1 MHYILNQL
9 TVTPPPQKKLHAKAL
24 FFPVFPIINPI
35 LMVCS
40 GNAIPFILGSMK
52 QTHLY
57 HINL

>member
-9 TVTPPPQKKLHAKAL
+9 TVTPPPQLPAKGL

-35 LMVCS
+35 LTICS
-40 GNAIPFILGSMK
+40 ENAIPFILGSMK

-57 HINL
+57 HLNL